1 MNPKLLFTWIHLAIA
16 EQGCISLD
24 NPLLEIFLQTM
35 NTFIIPT
42 TAWMG
47 MAVTDQL
54 LVDAE
59 SFKNQKVIKFYFSM
73 NVKFKLTCGIAVEE
87 VWMFTCQ
94 TVWTIIGG
102 LAGLDTTMWVCDLAV
117 LLRKPIIQIVIFT
130 EVVFTFTVVTS
141 FPISVT
147 RAPVCFVSFYKQF
160 IELTA
165 GRVYGEHLV

>member
-1 MNPKLLFTWIHLAIA
+1 
-16 EQGCISLD
+16 
-24 NPLLEIFLQTM
+24 M

-59 SFKNQKVIKFYFSM
+59 SCNNQKNKKIFSM

-87 VWMFTCQ
+87 VWMFTGQ

-102 LAGLDTTMWVCDLAV
+102 LAGLDTTMWVSDLVFV
-117 LLRKPIIQIVIFT
+117 LFSKPTIQIV
-130 EVVFTFTVVTS
+130 TVVTLS
-141 FPISVT
+141 PILVT
-147 RAPVCFVSFYKQF
+147 GAP
-160 IELTA
+160 E
-165 GRVYGEHLV
+165 